1 MLMNLKT
8 EYLQMIDLFRDL
20 CCEDTEE
27 IEHQTTITTCR
38 KGKIFY
44 GPNDTGEVLFLLKQG
59 SVQIYR
65 LSRDGKKL
73 VLTRLEAGAVF
84 GELAL
89 VGHGMRHAFA
99 EAITDC
105 TLCIMSR
112 QDVERLILQKPG
124 VALRFIEWMGRRLR
138 ETERQLEDVTF
149 KSIPERLAGLL
160 LRLSPNGDSRIVG
173 YTHQELG
180 EMLGTY
186 RETTT
191 QTLNEFKAQGMIA
204 IGRKLIEIKD
214 RDALSQ
220 IAES

>member
-1 MLMNLKT
+1 MLRTPKS
-8 EYLQMIDLFRDL
+8 EYLQMHDLFRDL
-20 CCEDTEE
+20 CHEDIVD
-27 IEHQTTITTCR
+27 IERQTTMTTCH

-44 GPNDTGEVLFLLKQG
+44 VPQDTGEVLFLLKEG
-59 SVQIYR
+59 AVQIYR

-73 VLTRLEAGAVF
+73 VLARLEAGAVF
-84 GELAL
+84 GEMAL
-89 VGHGMRHAFA
+89 VGQGMQHAFA
-99 EAITDC
+99 EALTDC
-105 TLCIMSR
+105 TLCMMNR
-112 QDVERLILQKPG
+112 QDIEQLILQRPG

-138 ETERQLEDVTF
+138 DTERRLEEVTF

-160 LRLSPNGDSRIVG
+160 LRLATNDDSRIVG

-191 QTLNEFKAQGMIA
+191 QTLNEFKAQGMIE

-214 RDALSQ
+214 RDALHQ
-220 IAES
+220 VAEM